1 MDELVGTIKLFAGNF
16 APANYK
22 DCDGSLLPLA
32 ENSVLFT
39 ILGANYGGDGLRTF
53 ALPDL
58 RNKEPGG
65 DGTPYRNKPRW
76 IICVQGNYPQ
86 RARS

>member
-1 MDELVGTIKLFAGNF
+1 MDELLGTIKLFAGNF
-16 APANYK
+16 TPANYK

-39 ILGANYGGDGLRTF
+39 ILGTNYGGDGQTNF

-58 RNKEPGG
+58 RSAAPNN
-65 DGTPYRNKPRW
+65 TQYL
-76 IICVQGNYPQ
+76 ICATGAFP
-86 RARS
+86 